1 MKHLSFPPVPVFV
14 IEDDMKAQALKVL
27 EEAGEFVEAFKQYHD
42 EPSMQNLTHFLDE
55 AADVNQ
61 ALMNSL
67 FALYIEQELIDDA
80 ALHCFGRN
88 YARGRFDVE

>member
-14 IEDDMKAQALKVL
+14 IEDDMKSQALKVL
-27 EEAGEFVEAFKQYHD
+27 EESGEFVEAFKRFYV
-42 EPSMQNLTHFLDE
+42 EPGKQNLSDLLAE

-67 FALYIEQELIDDA
+67 YMLDIQQETIDDA
-80 ALHCFGRN
+80 ALYCFGRN
-88 YARGRFDVE
+88 FARGRYDE